1 MNLSIRNMAEAVV
14 LSLVSAALFA
24 GFFRLNELIFSAL
37 EHSQGVNW
45 IFLPAG
51 FRVLLVL
58 GMGLPGCLGIFLG
71 TLYLDQTHL
80 LHGHAMLIFLTG
92 IVSGFTPWVVLKTM
106 SHKGL
111 LSADLKNLTYQ
122 QLLNFT
128 LFYAAANAVLH
139 QLLWALINVHSHQ
152 MMVELW
158 PMFVGDLLG
167 ALLMLYAF
175 KGLVNLVQGRRSA
188 SGSL

>member
-1 MNLSIRNMAEAVV
+1 MAEAVV

-71 TLYLDQTHL
+71 TLYLDHAHL

-92 IVSGFTPWVVLKTM
+92 IVSGFTPWVVMKTM

-152 MMVELW
+152 LMVELW

-175 KGLVNLVQGRRSA
+175 KGLVNLIQGRRSS

>member
-71 TLYLDQTHL
+71 TLYLDHAHL

-92 IVSGFTPWVVLKTM
+92 IVSGFTPWVVMKTM
-106 SHKGL
+106 SHRGL

-158 PMFVGDLLG
+158 PMFVVDLLG

-175 KGLVNLVQGRRSA
+175 KGLVNLIQGRRSS

>member
-71 TLYLDQTHL
+71 TLYLDYAHL

-92 IVSGFTPWVVLKTM
+92 IVSGFTPWVVMKTM
-106 SHKGL
+106 SHRGL

-139 QLLWALINVHSHQ
+139 QLLWALINVHNHQ

-175 KGLVNLVQGRRSA
+175 KGMVNLIQGRRSS

>member
-1 MNLSIRNMAEAVV
+1 MSLSIRNTAEAAV
-14 LSLVSAALFA
+14 LSLISAGLFA
-24 GFFRLNELIFSAL
+24 GFFQLNELIFSAL

-71 TLYLDQTHL
+71 TLYLDHAHL
-80 LHGHAMLIFLTG
+80 LHGHATLTFLTG
-92 IVSGFTPWVVLKTM
+92 MVSGFTPWVVMKAM
-106 SHKGL
+106 SRSRL
-111 LSADLKNLTYQ
+111 LSADLKNLTNQ

-139 QLLWALINVHSHQ
+139 QLLWALLKVHDHQ

>member
-71 TLYLDQTHL
+71 TLYLDHAHL

-92 IVSGFTPWVVLKTM
+92 IVSGFTPWVVMKTM
-106 SHKGL
+106 SHRGL

-175 KGLVNLVQGRRSA
+175 KGMVNLIQGRRSS

>member
-1 MNLSIRNMAEAVV
+1 MRFSLRHAAEAAV
-14 LSLVSAALFA
+14 LSLISAALFA
-24 GFFRLNELIFSAL
+24 GFFRLNELIFSGL

-58 GMGLPGCLGIFLG
+58 GMGLPGCLGIFVG
-71 TLYLDQTHL
+71 TLYLDQAHL
-80 LHGHAMLIFLTG
+80 LHGHATTTFMTG
-92 IVSGFTPWVVLKTM
+92 IVSGFTPWLVMKVM
-106 SHKGL
+106 NHWRL
-111 LSADLKNLTYQ
+111 LSADLKNLTHH

-128 LFYAAANAVLH
+128 LIYAAANAVLH
-139 QLLWALINVHSHQ
+139 QWLWSLNKVHDHQ
-152 MMVELW
+152 MWIELW

-175 KGLVNLVQGRRSA
+175 KGLLRMVRPGTS
-188 SGSL
+188 SSSF

>member
-71 TLYLDQTHL
+71 TLYLDHAHL

-92 IVSGFTPWVVLKTM
+92 IVSGFTPWVVMKTM
-106 SHKGL
+106 SHRGL

-175 KGLVNLVQGRRSA
+175 KGLVNLIQGRRSS

>member
-1 MNLSIRNMAEAVV
+1 MRLSLRHAAEATI
-14 LSLVSAALFA
+14 LSLISAALFV
-24 GFFRLNELIFSAL
+24 GFFRLNNLIFSAL

-58 GMGLPGCLGIFLG
+58 GMGLPGCVGIFLG
-71 TLYLDQTHL
+71 NLYLDQEHL
-80 LHGHAMLIFLTG
+80 RHGHATLSLLTG
-92 IVSGFTPWVVLKTM
+92 VVSGFTPWVVM
-106 SHKGL
+106 RVMNHWRM
-111 LSADLKNLTYQ
+111 LSMELKNLNHQ

-128 LFYAAANAVLH
+128 LYYAAANAIVH
-139 QLLWALINVHSHQ
+139 QMLWALLKVHDHQ
-152 MMVELW
+152 MWVELW

-175 KGLVNLVQGRRSA
+175 KGLLHMIKPGFPS
-188 SGSL
+188 SSSL